1 MVIHFLQTHHYSGLR
16 IILPNDKIIK
26 FNNHL
31 YTKINNN
38 IIEIPNITNSSKMN
52 VINGMYT
59 LTCNSYTY
67 DDDYTYSIRCPL
79 FPKFSQTFSNV
90 LFVAHSPIRMIG
102 SVNVTQHKTSAEYA
116 TFIAS
121 DFPYNNNNVGLF
133 SVDVDLGYGVSGV
146 KTIDDT
152 GALQNYKSYD
162 GTSLI
167 LSSPLEMTCVT
178 KKNKAREVFQSINV
192 TITMQYIIISYVA

>member
-1 MVIHFLQTHHYSGLR
+1 M
-16 IILPNDKIIK
+16 PNDKIIK

-52 VINGMYT
+52 VIHGTYT

-67 DDDYTYSIRCPL
+67 DNDYTYGIRCPL
-79 FPKFSQTFSNV
+79 FPTFSQTFPNV

-102 SVNVTQHKTSAEYA
+102 SVTATQPRPNAEYA

-121 DFPYNNNNVGLF
+121 DFPYNNKNVGLF
-133 SVDVDLGYGVSGV
+133 SVNVDLGYGVSGI

-152 GALQNYKSYD
+152 GELQNYKSYD
-162 GTSLI
+162 GTSLT
-167 LSSPLEMTCVT
+167 LSSPLEMTCAT
-178 KKNKAREVFQSINV
+178 NHDKAREVFQSINV
-192 TITMQYIIISYVA
+192 TITMQYIIISYIA